1 MVPPP
6 ASEDMKGSTTGMAK
20 AVATAASTALP
31 PFWRMPAPTS
41 APSGCS
47 ATTMPRVARGV
58 RFVAMSEERI
68 MRPPWRRRMDSPAA
82 QRLPS
87 CSARACAWRRL
98 LVVVLVPGGTLANHA
113 HHGRVV
119 HVEDPAQRIQPR
131 LLGLGLHLRPVAPRE
146 RGHEGGIDGA
156 LVRLVEEDPDLFL
169 GAADADLSP
178 EAEVAVAGVVL
189 DLGMLAQVLE
199 DLLLELVL
207 ELPLLVPAGLP
218 PIGGVGPG
226 DVHLG
231 RHGPAGRVLD
241 HGLRRRARAREE
253 SRRHEPRRSKDTRH
267 PCPLL
272 VGHRRG
278 I

>member
-47 ATTMPRVARGV
+47 ATTMPRVATGV
-58 RFVAMSEERI
+58 RCVAMSEERI
-68 MRPPWRRRMDSPAA
+68 MWPPWRRRMDSPGSSGAA
-82 QRLPS
+82 
-87 CSARACAWRRL
+87 
-98 LVVVLVPGGTLANHA
+98 VVLVPGGALANHA
-113 HHGRVV
+113 LHRRVV
-119 HVEDPAQRIQPR
+119 HVEDPAQRVQPR

-146 RGHEGGIDGA
+146 RGHEGGINSA

-218 PIGGVGPG
+218 PIGGIGPG
-226 DVHLG
+226 DVH
-231 RHGPAGRVLD
+231 
-241 HGLRRRARAREE
+241 
-253 SRRHEPRRSKDTRH
+253 
-267 PCPLL
+267 
-272 VGHRRG
+272 
-278 I
+278 